1 MKSYKV
7 HVQEVVPEDEWYI
20 VENTHEAIID
30 RETFEKVQ
38 RLLIRDTRTGPQQKK
53 LYLFSG
59 FLKCAD
65 CGKAMTRSKVGNV
78 VYYYCR
84 TYKDQSKTACTKH
97 TIKHDRLEAAVL
109 YAIQQQVYLAVDYTK
124 TIERINRAPL
134 VKSQSKKLMDAIE
147 QKERE
152 LAKITRYKQAIYQD
166 WKDGEKL
173 RAEQAEL
180 ENGIDTEN
188 PFLTAFRQYQNID
201 KLTRDILIELVDHIK
216 IYEGGYISIVFR
228 FADELRRIQEYIE
241 VNTHSEA
248 V

>member
-1 MKSYKV
+1 MSVTTILKNRMYCGDMVQGRYRMKSYKV

-84 TYKDQSKTACTKH
+84 TY
-97 TIKHDRLEAAVL
+97 
-109 YAIQQQVYLAVDYTK
+109 
-124 TIERINRAPL
+124 
-134 VKSQSKKLMDAIE
+134 
-147 QKERE
+147 
-152 LAKITRYKQAIYQD
+152 
-166 WKDGEKL
+166 W
-173 RAEQAEL
+173 
-180 ENGIDTEN
+180 
-188 PFLTAFRQYQNID
+188 
-201 KLTRDILIELVDHIK
+201 
-216 IYEGGYISIVFR
+216 
-228 FADELRRIQEYIE
+228 
-241 VNTHSEA
+241 
-248 V
+248 

>member
-1 MKSYKV
+1 MYCGDMVQGRYRMKSYKV

-97 TIKHDRLEAAVL
+97 TIKHDRLETAVL

-124 TIERINRAPL
+124 TIERLNL
-134 VKSQSKKLMDAIE
+134 
-147 QKERE
+147 
-152 LAKITRYKQAIYQD
+152 
-166 WKDGEKL
+166 
-173 RAEQAEL
+173 
-180 ENGIDTEN
+180 
-188 PFLTAFRQYQNID
+188 FF
-201 KLTRDILIELVDHIK
+201 
-216 IYEGGYISIVFR
+216 
-228 FADELRRIQEYIE
+228 
-241 VNTHSEA
+241 
-248 V
+248 